1 MPKLVNPDIDEKI
14 MLCVSEWETP
24 FSTDIS
30 ANKAAV
36 MERINL
42 IESADENNLRHRYRF
57 PFLKVAAS
65 IVFLFVCAAVLYL
78 AENKTIKN
86 DSSKSILC
94 ALPDGSEI
102 LLAPNS
108 SVDYNSLI
116 WPLQRSVDF
125 SGEGFFT
132 IQKGKPFIVHAQ
144 QGTIEVLGT
153 KFTVWSDDDDLF
165 VHCSS
170 GRVKVIHG
178 TEEADL
184 LTSEFTLL
192 ENGKLTRK
200 MVYPAQGFITH
211 RTTNTLT
218 FKSVPVGIVISEL
231 EKVFHKE
238 FINELP
244 ANLIYTGIL
253 DIRNENECLEVFCKP
268 FGAKFEKNTSGTLSI
283 HL

>member
-1 MPKLVNPDIDEKI
+1 MPRPVNTDIDEKI

-36 MERINL
+36 MKRINL
-42 IESADENNLRHRYRF
+42 IESERNSTIGRRFRF
-57 PFLKVAAS
+57 PFIKVAAS
-65 IVFLFVCAAVLYL
+65 IVFLFVCGAVLYL
-78 AENKTIKN
+78 AENKTVKN
-86 DSSKSILC
+86 SSAKSMLC

-102 LLAPNS
+102 LLSPKS
-108 SVDYNSLI
+108 SARYNALI
-116 WPLQRSVDF
+116 WPFYRSVDF

-132 IQKGKPFIVHAQ
+132 IQKGKPFKVHTEQAV
-144 QGTIEVLGT
+144 IEVLGT
-153 KFTVWSDDDDLF
+153 SFTVWSDDNDLF

-170 GRVKVIHG
+170 GHVKVVHA

-184 LTSEFTLL
+184 LPSEFTLL
-192 ENGKLTRK
+192 ENDKLTKK
-200 MVYPAQGFITH
+200 MVYAAEGFITP
-211 RTTNTLT
+211 RVTNILI
-218 FKSVPVGIVISEL
+218 FKAVPVGIVISEL

-238 FINELP
+238 FRNELP

-253 DIRNENECLEVFCKP
+253 DIRNENECLGVFCKP
-268 FGAKFEKNTSGTLSI
+268 FGAKFEKNTNGTLSI